1 MISSIHNHAKMKPRK
16 AEEIRLRKIAVTTA
30 AAVETWR
37 LEQEDR
43 MDEDEDDA
51 SNSSMDE

>member
-37 LEQEDR
+37 LEQN
-43 MDEDEDDA
+43 DA